1 MAGVTRSGTALYE
14 SKNKYHELSG
24 VYLRTR
30 TPCKRRK
37 GTWRLLG
44 TKVTG
49 GAKPGRAEPLASCRY
64 LVRTARGVIKA
75 EQKLRH
81 NEWWKV
87 TRKRNLY
94 QARGV
99 ILSQTIGPNQSPAK
113 LLPVAVAG
121 IPIAG
126 NYRINVLLACEVM
139 TSWLSP
145 RQLPRERG
153 LGVSYFFFSAP
164 HFFLHRYETNCVSPR
179 TFSNLARASPRGHW
193 ITSRRAR
200 PGDPVDP

>member
-1 MAGVTRSGTALYE
+1 MGSVRGGGWVTRSGTALYE

-126 NYRINVLLACEVM
+126 NYRINV
-139 TSWLSP
+139 P
-145 RQLPRERG
+145 PG
-153 LGVSYFFFSAP
+153 LDIPAP
-164 HFFLHRYETNCVSPR
+164 LGLRSHDIMVIAAT
-179 TFSNLARASPRGHW
+179 
-193 ITSRRAR
+193 ITS
-200 PGDPVDP
+200 